1 MGEEFYA
8 IIKLVS
14 GEEIF
19 SLVSVDENDGD
30 PVVLLQNP
38 IIIKQISDGSGMY
51 LKVKP
56 WMELPDEDIFVIKL
70 DKMLTITETKN
81 KNLIKIYHRYINDST
96 DDHNQFLQMKKSTGE
111 VKISDKMGY
120 ISSVEDA
127 RNYLENIFKS
137 DLKDN
142 KES

>member
-38 IIIKQISDGSGMY
+38 IIIKQISNGHATY

-56 WMELPDEDIFVIKL
+56 WMELPDEDIFIIKL

-81 KNLIKIYHRYINDST
+81 KNLIKIYHQYINDSV
-96 DDHNQFLQMKKSTGE
+96 DDNNQFLQMKKSTGE
-111 VKISDKMGY
+111 VKVSNKMGY

-127 RNYLENIFKS
+127 RSYLENIFKS

>member
-30 PVVLLQNP
+30 PVILLQTP
-38 IIIKQISDGSGMY
+38 IIIKQISNANGNY
-51 LKVKP
+51 LKVRP
-56 WMELPDEDIFVIKL
+56 WMELPDEDVFVIKL
-70 DKMLTITETKN
+70 DKMITITETKN
-81 KNLIKIYHRYINDST
+81 KNLIKLYEQYIKDST
-96 DDHNQFLQMKKSTGE
+96 DDRQLLQIKNFSGK
-111 VKISDKMGY
+111 VKISDRMGY

-127 RNYLENIFKS
+127 RNHLENIFKS

>member
-19 SLVSVDENDGD
+19 SLVMVDENDGD
-30 PVVLLQNP
+30 PVIVLQNP
-38 IIIKQISDGSGMY
+38 ITMKAIHNQNGMH
-51 LKVKP
+51 LKIKP
-56 WMELPDEDIFVIKL
+56 WIEMSDDDFFMIKL
-70 DKMLTITETKN
+70 DKVITMTETKD
-81 KNLIKIYHRYINDST
+81 KKLIDIYNNYIE
-96 DDHNQFLQMKKSTGE
+96 DDDTIDVYNPSGK
-111 VKISDKMGY
+111 VKPSSKMGY

-127 RNYLENIFKS
+127 RKKLENLFKGI
-137 DLKDN
+137 